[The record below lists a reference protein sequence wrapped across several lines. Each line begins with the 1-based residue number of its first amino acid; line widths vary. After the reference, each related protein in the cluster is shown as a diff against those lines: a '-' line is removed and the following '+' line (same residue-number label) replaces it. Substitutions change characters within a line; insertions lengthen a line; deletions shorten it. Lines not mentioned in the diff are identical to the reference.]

1 MFVVV
6 VVVVDVFVSLHLAL
20 NFITFALHRHFFV
33 VVVRLHIILC
43 ECVFLSLFMLTP
55 KKIRSESGN
64 LSSGEMQNEIC
75 AENTKN
81 KRCIEQY
88 TKVDC
93 ERLKCDARLLGC
105 KLKAE
110 KN

>member
-1 MFVVV
+1 
-6 VVVVDVFVSLHLAL
+6 
-20 NFITFALHRHFFV
+20 
-33 VVVRLHIILC
+33 
-43 ECVFLSLFMLTP
+43 MLTP

-110 KN
+110 KKIDEAEKSQKGMLAAQIERK

>member
-1 MFVVV
+1 MF

-43 ECVFLSLFMLTP
+43 ECVFLFLFMLTP

-75 AENTKN
+75 AENTEN
-81 KRCIEQY
+81 KRSIEQY
-88 TKVDC
+88 TRVDC

>member
-1 MFVVV
+1 
-6 VVVVDVFVSLHLAL
+6 
-20 NFITFALHRHFFV
+20 
-33 VVVRLHIILC
+33 
-43 ECVFLSLFMLTP
+43 MLTP

-110 KN
+110 KKLTKQKNRKKEC